1 MGQKGFPE
9 RLNRDL
15 TARVPSSMRLKM
27 ISPNG
32 SVERRFGAWIGG
44 SIIASTGTFQQMWF
58 SCQEYNE
65 GGKGQIHNKCN

>member
-1 MGQKGFPE
+1 MCQKGFPE

-15 TARVPSSMRLKM
+15 TARVPPSMKLKM

-32 SVERRFGAWIGG
+32 SAERRFGAWIGG
-44 SIIASTGTFQQMWF
+44 SIVASTGTFQQMWF
-58 SCQEYNE
+58 SCKEYYD

>member
-1 MGQKGFPE
+1 MK
-9 RLNRDL
+9 
-15 TARVPSSMRLKM
+15 LKT

-44 SIIASTGTFQQMWF
+44 SIIASTGTFQQLWF
-58 SCQEYNE
+58 SRQEYND